1 VRTFDDDI
9 IDPPRDLLRALVA
22 FACKEYATIYVKY
35 GEAHAI
41 RALRVCFSEM
51 AQ

>member
-41 RALRVCFSEM
+41 RALRVRFSEM